1 VLRYTRLR
9 LPPPG
14 RLPVTGPVDA
24 IDGYY
29 KPGYGTVM
37 RQRLKWV
44 LRALPP
50 RRLDSVLEIGY
61 GSGVFQYELARRAA
75 ASVGIDIHAL
85 GAVVRERLAADG
97 VHVTPIQGDG
107 SRLPFADNS
116 FDAVVIVS
124 ALEFVPD
131 PGACLLESL
140 RVLRLGGRLVGIVPR
155 QLAWADRVYKLL
167 AGFDPETE
175 FAGGRA
181 RVHDALADVLPN
193 ARLANRPAWL
203 PSALA
208 PYELLSYD
216 VLEREVRP
224 PTPVADTARPQ
235 SPTAG
240 SGAPLRAPTPPD
252 RSAPR
257 SARLSNHV

>member
-1 VLRYTRLR
+1 MLGHTRLR

-29 KPGYGTVM
+29 KLGYGTIM
-37 RQRLKWV
+37 RQRLRW
-44 LRALPP
+44 ALQAMPP
-50 RRLDSVLEIGY
+50 RRLDCVLEIGY

-75 ASVGIDIHAL
+75 ASVGIDIHPL
-85 GAVVRERLAADG
+85 GAVVRERLADDG

-107 SRLPFADNS
+107 SRLPFADSS

-131 PGACLLESL
+131 PAECLRESL
-140 RVLRLGGRLVGIVPR
+140 RVLRVGGRLVGIVPR
-155 QLAWADRVYKLL
+155 QLVWADRVYKML

-181 RVHDALADVLPN
+181 RVHAALADVLPN

-208 PYELLSYD
+208 PYELLSYN

-224 PTPVADTARPQ
+224 PTRFGDTARRQ
-235 SPTAG
+235 SPAAG
-240 SGAPLRAPTPPD
+240 TGAPPRAPVLPD
-252 RSAPR
+252 LSALRS
-257 SARLSNHV
+257 NQV